1 MKISR
6 GTQECKLALSC
17 THADSRTDAI
27 ELVLTVPPLLTDIL
41 HGECILNVHCFSRQL
56 YNLTRRG
63 GLFISYASWMSVIQP
78 NVCTV
83 SKQPSALV
91 TLAVLLLEAAAI
103 LLCDLLMFS
112 ATKEVSLPTKEA

>member
-1 MKISR
+1 
-6 GTQECKLALSC
+6 
-17 THADSRTDAI
+17 
-27 ELVLTVPPLLTDIL
+27 
-41 HGECILNVHCFSRQL
+41 
-56 YNLTRRG
+56 
-63 GLFISYASWMSVIQP
+63 MSVIQP
-78 NVCTV
+78 NVYTV